1 MNRIFLLLAIIA
13 GALWS
18 QEFRAGIVGI
28 VLDSSEAA
36 ISGAEVSM
44 TNLETNLVTRTMTTG
59 TGNYA
64 IAFLPPGTYRLEVRH
79 AGFKAF
85 RQDRIVL
92 KIQER
97 PTVDVKL
104 EPGDVATSIRVDAAV
119 SQLETATASRGEV
132 ITERKIVD
140 MPLNGRS
147 VFMLGLLT
155 PGTTFT
161 SRGPS
166 NFFVRTTS
174 TDAMSTVAVSG
185 GEPSFNEALLDGVP
199 NTGGNGLIQFVPS
212 VEATQEFK
220 VQTNSFDSE
229 CGRFTGGVINATT
242 KSGTNQFHG
251 VLFEFMRNSVFNAR
265 ETFAAAKTSVRL
277 QHLRRLG
284 GRTGLLAQ
292 DLRRPEP
299 DVLLHQHRSV
309 AGRRVPRRSH
319 LAAHGS
325 PAHR

>member
-1 MNRIFLLLAIIA
+1 
-13 GALWS
+13 
-18 QEFRAGIVGI
+18 
-28 VLDSSEAA
+28 
-36 ISGAEVSM
+36 M

-104 EPGDVATSIRVDAAV
+104 EPGDVATSITVDAAV
-119 SQLETATASRGEV
+119 SQLETSTASRGEV

-161 SRGPS
+161 KC
-166 NFFVRTTS
+166 VR
-174 TDAMSTVAVSG
+174 
-185 GEPSFNEALLDGVP
+185 
-199 NTGGNGLIQFVPS
+199 
-212 VEATQEFK
+212 K
-220 VQTNSFDSE
+220 VQ
-229 CGRFTGGVINATT
+229 
-242 KSGTNQFHG
+242 
-251 VLFEFMRNSVFNAR
+251 VLFYEMDPN
-265 ETFAAAKTSVRL
+265 RL
-277 QHLRRLG
+277 LAGMSPILSPNLILAVTLSEKNWGDFWQRG
-284 GRTGLLAQ
+284 GRIGT
-292 DLRRPEP
+292 P
-299 DVLLHQHRSV
+299 VLM
-309 AGRRVPRRSH
+309 GRDFGESNPNP
-319 LAAHGS
+319 GS
-325 PAHR
+325 